1 MTRAELNEMAES
13 FHTLAAQ
20 AEAIEASDADT
31 YSRAV
36 LAWQQVAER
45 LCVID
50 YCIAK
55 AFPAMVWGNPETV
68 H

>member
-1 MTRAELNEMAES
+1 MTRAELIEMAED
-13 FHTLAAQ
+13 FHALASQ
-20 AEAIEASDADT
+20 AEQIEANDADT
-31 YSRAV
+31 YSRAL

-50 YCIAK
+50 YCLAK
-55 AFPAMVWGNPETV
+55 AFPTMAPHSDTV

>member
-1 MTRAELNEMAES
+1 MTRAELNEMAAD
-13 FHTLAAQ
+13 FHALAQQ
-20 AEAIEASDADT
+20 AEAIEANDADT
-31 YSRAV
+31 YSRAI

-50 YCIAK
+50 YCLAM
-55 AFPAMVWGNPETV
+55 AFPAMAPVSETV